1 MNITVYCASSL
12 GHDPDFAQETR
23 KLGAWIGA
31 HRHTLVYG
39 GTNVGLM
46 GLLSDVVLD
55 AGGRVVGVL
64 PDILAD
70 REPPSGRL
78 TEFYRVETM
87 AQRKAKMIEL
97 GDVFIALPGGPGTL
111 EELSEIMSLVKL
123 GTPPGYLFLLNV
135 NGYYDE
141 LVVSFERMLEHGFMT
156 PEMRSYLE
164 VATSADE
171 LAAALSV
178 MGRGSA
184 RP

>member
-70 REPPSGRL
+70 REPPSGRVR
-78 TEFYRVETM
+78 RVAGRT
-87 AQRKAKMIEL
+87 
-97 GDVFIALPGGPGTL
+97 GDARGALR
-111 EELSEIMSLVKL
+111 
-123 GTPPGYLFLLNV
+123 
-135 NGYYDE
+135 D
-141 LVVSFERMLEHGFMT
+141 H
-156 PEMRSYLE
+156 
-164 VATSADE
+164 VA
-171 LAAALSV
+171 
-178 MGRGSA
+178 R
-184 RP
+184 